1 MDVYEAVTSRRA
13 VRGFTDEPV
22 SREVLER
29 VLSAAAWAPSGS
41 NVQPWRVYV
50 VTGVPLAQLKKLAT
64 ERVAAVDDWD
74 EREYVMYPPTMKSPY
89 GERRSAFGKER
100 YSALGIEREDWEA
113 RMRAAIANW
122 DCFGA
127 PAALF
132 CYIDRDLGLPQWSD
146 LGMYLQTVMLLLR
159 AERLHS
165 CPQMAWSQVRE
176 TVSAILSPPDEL
188 MLFCG
193 MSIGYEDPLWTTPAP
208 AGRRSTRRSRSS
220 RINRPLATIKIGP
233 ALIEAKPVRST
244 GTDAVVP
251 MSSQGRGQ
259 SLRGRVSECE
269 TLRGLISTAQSGSC
283 QVLVL
288 RGEAGVG
295 KTALLEYVSELASG
309 FRCVQ
314 VAGVQSDMELAF
326 AGLQQLCAPLMD
338 HVDELPEPQREAL
351 NVAFG
356 RGVGPTP
363 DRFLVGLAVLS
374 LMAAA
379 AT

>member
-176 TVSAILSPPDEL
+176 TVSDSLSPPDEL

-193 MSIGYEDPLWTTPAP
+193 MSIGYEDPTVNYIRT
-208 AGRRSTRRSRSS
+208 GR
-220 RINRPLATIKIGP
+220 
-233 ALIEAKPVRST
+233 
-244 GTDAVVP
+244 
-251 MSSQGRGQ
+251 
-259 SLRGRVSECE
+259 
-269 TLRGLISTAQSGSC
+269 
-283 QVLVL
+283 
-288 RGEAGVG
+288 
-295 KTALLEYVSELASG
+295 
-309 FRCVQ
+309 
-314 VAGVQSDMELAF
+314 
-326 AGLQQLCAPLMD
+326 APL
-338 HVDELPEPQREAL
+338 DETVTFIE
-351 NVAFG
+351 
-356 RGVGPTP
+356 
-363 DRFLVGLAVLS
+363 D
-374 LMAAA
+374 
-379 AT
+379 